1 MGWEPDRYLQFSD
14 ERLRPAMDLLGRVP
28 LLRPGR
34 IVDLGCGAGNVTR
47 LLAERW
53 PGADITG
60 LDSSPAMLERA
71 RSVLPGVRFDQ
82 AGVEHWEPEEPLDLL
97 FSNAALHWVGDHE
110 SLFPRLVDALFPGVL
125 AVQMPGNFDA
135 PSHRLIRE
143 LAVAGVG
150 GAGRSGA
157 DGGGAGHGRLPSS
170 AGPLCTR
177 LSLWETTYWQG
188 MSGPSPVLD
197 WLRGT
202 TLLPYLASL
211 DESGQAAFLAQLE
224 PAWRRPIRRTPTAP
238 RSFPFDASSLLR
250 SDDVRG
256 PVCRG
261 GVADRRRRRLDRL
274 RRGGHG
280 GRFGPA

>member
-71 RSVLPGVRFDQ
+71 RSVLPGARFDQ

-110 SLFPRLVDALFPGVL
+110 SLFPRLVDALFPGGVL

-143 LAVAGVG
+143 LAASPEWVG
-150 GAGRSGA
+150 RVGQARMGAVLGMA
-157 DGGGAGHGRLPSS
+157 DYHRLL
-170 AGPLCTR
+170 APLCTR

-224 PAWRRPIRRTPTAP
+224 ARLAAAYPPDAHGTTL
-238 RSFPFDASSLLR
+238 FPFR
-250 SDDVRG
+250 RIFI
-256 PVCRG
+256 
-261 GVADRRRRRLDRL
+261 VAQR
-274 RRGGHG
+274 
-280 GRFGPA
+280 